1 MKSRSK
7 SITASAV
14 FFLALAPFLQTTA
27 IAGNPEA
34 GGAIFDSVCA
44 NCHGRDG
51 QTNVPGM
58 PVFANG
64 DRLEKTDDQLKMSI
78 MRGVNNPDNPAAM
91 SMPPYG
97 GGPALSDKQLSDV
110 ISYIRTLKK

>member
-1 MKSRSK
+1 MSRRGK
-7 SITASAV
+7 GRIAAAV
-14 FFLALAPFLQTTA
+14 VFSVVAPFLHGA
-27 IAGNPEA
+27 ANAGNPEA
-34 GGAIFDSVCA
+34 GEAVYSRVCA

-51 QTNVPGM
+51 VTDVPGM

-64 DRLEKTDDQLKMSI
+64 DRPDKTDDQLKMSI

-97 GGPALSDKQLSDV
+97 GGPALTDKELSDV
-110 ISYIRTLKK
+110 ISYIRTLRK